1 LCCKLSRLSLAS
13 LIMPERVMYEVD
25 SDDERMNENSCD
37 PQLNEKIGAMTFSM
51 ATLSITTFSIT
62 TRKS

>member
-1 LCCKLSRLSLAS
+1 
-13 LIMPERVMYEVD
+13 MPERVMYEVD